1 MRSRWIGG
9 LFALVAMTMMIA
21 ALWLWQYAPA
31 AAMQYRVAERSV
43 FAMAGRCAAV
53 ALIAA
58 AQWLIISSVVGAVY
72 RTSRLDRAFCRVAG
86 LVCGVAMISA
96 VALGL
101 ASR

>member
-9 LFALVAMTMMIA
+9 LFALVAMTMMIL

-31 AAMQYRVAERSV
+31 AAMQYRVAQRSV
-43 FAMAGRCAAV
+43 FAMGGRCAAV

-58 AQWLIISSVVGAVY
+58 AQWLIVSSVVGSVY
-72 RTSRLDRAFCRVAG
+72 RPGRLDRAFCGVAG
-86 LVCGVAMISA
+86 VICGVAMISA

-101 ASR
+101 AGR